1 MDTEDLVRIF
11 VSHVRMS
18 QAQILFHCQLGQSP
32 SLRTMQESGK
42 GIKQRHSSWLCFDA
56 VNGEIRNQWSLIQR
70 LQIIFLL

>member
-42 GIKQRHSSWLCFDA
+42 GIKQRHSSWLCF
-56 VNGEIRNQWSLIQR
+56 
-70 LQIIFLL
+70 